1 MTPTTVL
8 QLATAVVV
16 AVLALGIAIAAY
28 HAATKGHR

>member
-8 QLATAVVV
+8 QLATAVV

-28 HAATKGHR
+28 HAATKGHQ